1 MAETSKARARRERQG
16 FFERFVPL
24 DRPGI
29 DIGCG
34 DDPINPVCR
43 QYDHLFGCGD
53 ATHCSNLPDD
63 AYFYTFS
70 SHTLEHL
77 ADPWS
82 AIRNWYRI
90 TAPGGHLIV
99 MVPSKML
106 YEKKDRLPSR
116 WNADHRWFFMPEEDE
131 PPHTLGLRKLIRE
144 QIPQGQ
150 IVWFQVCDEGWVD
163 LGPDVH
169 STGEYSIEVVVRKP
183 HPEDTL

>member
-1 MAETSKARARRERQG
+1 MAETSKAFARRQRTG
-16 FFERFVPL
+16 FFEKYVPL

-34 DDPINPVCR
+34 NDPINQVFR

-53 ATHCSNLPDD
+53 ATHCSNLPDNS
-63 AYFYTFS
+63 FYTVLS

-82 AIRNWYRI
+82 AVRNWYRI

-99 MVPSKML
+99 MVPHRDL
-106 YEKKDRLPSR
+106 YEKRKTLPSR
-116 WNADHRWFFMPEEDE
+116 WNGEHKHFYMPEEDE

-144 QIPQGQ
+144 QIPSGE
-150 IVWFQVCDEGWVD
+150 IVHFDVCDEGWVD
-163 LGPDVH
+163 LGPNVH
-169 STGEYSIEVVVRKP
+169 SCGEYSIECVVRKP
-183 HPEDTL
+183 EGVK